1 MTRFLLRRLPSVTL
15 VLLATT
21 VIAFLLPR
29 LAPGDPAAV
38 VAGPGATT
46 AQISAIRAEMG
57 LDQPLVEQYFHW
69 LGGLLTGD
77 LGESYQFHR
86 PVSELIGDRLESTF
100 ELTVAAS
107 IVMVVVGIG
116 LGVFAGSARSRLS
129 RFTAD
134 ATNTVLLALPP
145 FLAGL
150 MLVILLGVTFRV
162 LPISGETSV
171 LDDPVIGL
179 QYLILPAVALAVPMS
194 GGIAMLVQ
202 SSMDNAWRQD
212 YVDLAVA
219 KGVGRRRITLRH
231 VVRNSLGPAM
241 VAIGIRFGDMLAGA
255 VVIEMIFA
263 RNGLGQL
270 AVSGVQDSDYNVVQ
284 VLIVGAVVI
293 AVVVQLFTEIAM
305 ATLDPRVRLGV

>member
-29 LAPGDPAAV
+29 LAPGDPASV

-46 AQISAIRAEMG
+46 QQIDAIRAVMG
-57 LDQPLVEQYFHW
+57 LNRPLVEQYLHW
-69 LGGLLTGD
+69 LGGLVTGD

-86 PVSELIGDRLESTF
+86 PVSELIGDRLESTV
-100 ELTVAAS
+100 ELTIAAAL
-107 IVMVVVGIG
+107 VMIVVGIG

-134 ATNTVLLALPP
+134 ATNTVLLAMPP

-150 MLVILLGVTFRV
+150 LLVILLGVTFRV

-270 AVSGVQDSDYNVVQ
+270 AVSGVQGSDYNVVQ

-293 AVVVQLFTEIAM
+293 AVVVQLLTEIAM

>member
-1 MTRFLLRRLPSVTL
+1 MTRFLLRRLPSVGF

-21 VIAFLLPR
+21 AIAFVLPR
-29 LAPGDPAAV
+29 MAPGDPAAV
-38 VAGPGATT
+38 AAGPGATT
-46 AQISAIRAEMG
+46 GQIAAIRTEMG
-57 LDQPLVEQYFHW
+57 LDEPLIEQYLNW

-86 PVSELIGDRLESTF
+86 PVAELIGDRLASTV
-100 ELTVAAS
+100 ELTIAATL
-107 IVMVVVGIG
+107 IMIVVGIG
-116 LGVFAGSARSRLS
+116 MGVLAGSARSRLS
-129 RFTAD
+129 RLTAD

-150 MLVILLGVTFRV
+150 LLVILLGVTFRV
-162 LPISGETSV
+162 LPVSGEAAV

-194 GGIAMLVQ
+194 GGIALLVQ
-202 SSMDNAWRQD
+202 SSMDSAWRQD
-212 YVDLAVA
+212 YVDLATA
-219 KGVGRRRITLRH
+219 KGVGRRRITVRH
-231 VVRNSLGPAM
+231 VLRNSLGPAM

-255 VVIEMIFA
+255 IVIEMIFA

-270 AVSGVQDSDYNVVQ
+270 AVSGVQDADYNVVQ

-293 AVVVQLFTEIAM
+293 AVVVQLITEIAM
-305 ATLDPRVRLGV
+305 ATLDPRVRLGA

>member
-1 MTRFLLRRLPSVTL
+1 MTRFLLRRLPSVAL

-21 VIAFLLPR
+21 AIAFLLPR

-38 VAGPGATT
+38 VAGPEAT
-46 AQISAIRAEMG
+46 AQQIAAIRVEMG
-57 LDQPLVEQYFHW
+57 LDRPVVEQYLHW
-69 LGGLLTGD
+69 LAGLVTGD

-86 PVSELIGDRLESTF
+86 PVSELIGDRLESTV
-100 ELTVAAS
+100 ELTIAGAL
-107 IVMVVVGIG
+107 IMIVVGIG

-134 ATNTVLLALPP
+134 ATNTMLLAMPP

-150 MLVILLGVTFRV
+150 LLVILLGVTFRV
-162 LPISGETSV
+162 LPISGETAV

-194 GGIAMLVQ
+194 GSIAMLVQ

-219 KGVGRRRITLRH
+219 KGVGRQRIALRH
-231 VVRNSLGPAM
+231 VVRNSLGPAV

-270 AVSGVQDSDYNVVQ
+270 AVSGVQNADYNVVQ

-293 AVVVQLFTEIAM
+293 AVVVQLLTEIAM

>member
-21 VIAFLLPR
+21 AIAFLLPR

-46 AQISAIRAEMG
+46 RQIDAIRVEMG
-57 LDQPLVEQYFHW
+57 LDRPLVEQYLHW
-69 LGGLLTGD
+69 LGGFVTGD

-86 PVSELIGDRLESTF
+86 PVSELIGDRLESTV
-100 ELTVAAS
+100 ELTIAAT
-107 IVMVVVGIG
+107 IVMIVVGIG
-116 LGVFAGSARSRLS
+116 LGIFAGSARSRLS

-134 ATNTVLLALPP
+134 ATNTVLLAMPP

-150 MLVILLGVTFRV
+150 LLVILLGVTFRV

-202 SSMDNAWRQD
+202 SSMDHAWRQD

-293 AVVVQLFTEIAM
+293 AVVVQLLTEIAM